1 VKLEPAFAYK
11 GLRLHVGQRS
21 LQRPDVEVAEE
32 RLLGEQNQFGAEI
45 DHMAECVVTGRKPRT
60 PGEEGLQDH
69 RIMEAIYRSAAE
81 NTPVALPCIEG
92 LDVFRGP
99 DLDSKN

>member
-1 VKLEPAFAYK
+1 VL
-11 GLRLHVGQRS
+11 
-21 LQRPDVEVAEE
+21 
-32 RLLGEQNQFGAEI
+32 
-45 DHMAECVVTGRKPRT
+45 TGRRPRT

-81 NTPVALPCIEG
+81 NRPVALPEVEG

-99 DLDSKN
+99 PL